1 MTFGGTYDY
10 SLSPRSL
17 PDLIAMK
24 HDLRYNNLD
33 INGAGGLF
41 SSSAAI
47 PADLAFSRDMLKIS
61 SMRGVSTGDRFI
73 AGTTGIFIGSI
84 ALFKMNRLTP

>member
-1 MTFGGTYDY
+1 MTFGGDYDY

-24 HDLRYNNLD
+24 HDLRYNEMK
-33 INGAGGLF
+33 IAGASGLF
-41 SSSAAI
+41 TSSAASH
-47 PADLAFSRDMLKIS
+47 ADLAFSRDMLKIS
-61 SMRGVSTGDRFI
+61 SMSGVSTGDRFI
-73 AGTTGIFIGSI
+73 AGTTGVFIGSI